1 MTLKPR
7 RASAAAAAFFALTV
21 PAAAQ
26 TADEIIEKH
35 LAASGGRAALAKLTS
50 RTMTG
55 TIVITSPV
63 GNLGG
68 SIEVQQEA
76 PNKTRTFLKLDLT
89 ALGAGQAT
97 SDQRF
102 DGSTAY
108 VTDSFTGNRE
118 ITGSQVEA
126 MRNGSFPTP
135 LLNYK
140 ENGVAAELIG
150 REPVDGQEAFVIR
163 MTPKTGPPTRLFIDA
178 STLMLVKTA
187 TVLSVPQL
195 GEIEQVL
202 EFGDF
207 RDVDGVK
214 VPYRTRS
221 SNAAQSGTAT
231 VTEVRHNVD
240 IDDALFTRPAGQ

>member
-1 MTLKPR
+1 MTLNLR
-7 RASAAAAAFFALTV
+7 TAGAAAAAFLALTASA
-21 PAAAQ
+21 PAQ

-35 LAASGGRAALAKLTS
+35 LAASGGKAALSKLTS
-50 RTMTG
+50 RTTRG

-63 GNLGG
+63 GDLSGTV
-68 SIEVQQEA
+68 EVQQEV
-76 PNKTRTFLKLDLT
+76 PNKSRTLLKLDLA
-89 ALGAGQAT
+89 ALGAGQVV

-102 DGSTAY
+102 DGNTAY
-108 VTDSFTGNRE
+108 VIDSFNGNRQ
-118 ITGSQVEA
+118 ITGTQLDA

-140 ENGVAAELIG
+140 ESGIATELTG
-150 REPVDGQEAFVIR
+150 REPVDGQDTFVIR
-163 MTPKTGPPTRLFIDA
+163 LTPKTGPPTRVFIDA
-178 STLMLVKTA
+178 STFMLVKTA
-187 TVLSVPQL
+187 TVLTVPQL

-202 EFGDF
+202 EFSDF

-231 VTEVRHNVD
+231 IAEVTHNVD
-240 IDDALFTRPAGQ
+240 IDDALFAAPK